1 MGRRIIRNLDV
12 RSLYPNVMINFDA
25 ISRNIPSKQHY
36 IDLVAKRI
44 KAKKEGDKNTANALK
59 LIINTSYGASL
70 SSYNDLYDAKMGRRV
85 CLIGQLLLTEF
96 TMNIYKSCETIKILN
111 VNTDGVMY
119 SIDEDEQHVVDDIRK
134 EWETRTGLELE
145 EDCIKRVMFKDC
157 NNYILEKEDGS
168 LKVKGAYVSDYK
180 PSFKHNSLSIVA
192 TAIVKY
198 FTENIPVEE
207 TILACDDPFKFQLI
221 AKTGST
227 YQRTVQYLNGE
238 EVDVQKVNRVYAVN
252 DEKYGVIKKV
262 KKVRLIENGEGYYD
276 TYTEK
281 GKVSATYKLEKDQW
295 YQAKTSSNYQEW
307 KLSLKEIHRDETGFY
322 YWKKDTTQNCP
333 DHAYIDNGNIITIDT
348 INKEWYIKLA
358 KKRINDFLGIK
369 ETKGGKK
376 MPAAKTVKLEPKPAL
391 YKKIFDLGVALAKK
405 PFVADGYNSQQG
417 YEYVRSAY
425 YRKVLGEAC
434 REVGL
439 VFKFTLNNRLFTPL
453 EKTKNM
459 NLTTVLGMMCL
470 IDPDTGEHEDYSVI
484 ADGSDNL
491 DKGVYKAETMAI
503 KYFVLNNF
511 LLPETQDELDP
522 EDGKQDKQVAK
533 EEEKA
538 VTIVAEEKPKPTPP
552 ATPTQRKEAKEE
564 VVNNRTATPEFVQ
577 EILEVMDVLRSSNK
591 TDSKG
596 KVYDQNYGQKTYTN
610 LQKCLNGE
618 LSMISNTEA
627 VKLMTTFEERLSE
640 LGLD

>member
-1 MGRRIIRNLDV
+1 MLIEYNYL
-12 RSLYPNVMINFDA
+12 
-25 ISRNIPSKQHY
+25 SRNVADRQIY
-36 IDLVAKRI
+36 IDYYHARVEA
-44 KAKKEGDKNTANALK
+44 KAKGDKKKAGGLK
-59 LIINTSYGASL
+59 LVLNTTYGASL
-70 SSYNDLYDAKMGRRV
+70 QKFNDLYDPLMGV
-85 CLIGQLLLTEF
+85 STCLTGQLLLTQLLV
-96 TMNIYKSCETIKILN
+96 TLDQKLN
-111 VNTDGVMY
+111 SFVHIQSNTDGIMF
-119 SIDEDEQHVVDDIRK
+119 SIDRDELDYARELINQWSKR
-134 EWETRTGLELE
+134 TRLGMGEIQ
-145 EDCIKRVMFKDC
+145 IKRVIQKDV
-157 NNYILEKEDGS
+157 NNYIIENFDGDIE
-168 LKVKGAYVSDYK
+168 VRGAYVSDHPK
-180 PSFKHNSLSIVA
+180 GTFKHNSFGVIA

-238 EVDVQKVNRVYAVN
+238 EIDVQKVNRVYAVN

-307 KLSLKEIHRDETGFY
+307 KLSSKEIHRDETGYY

-333 DHAYIDNGNIITIDT
+333 DHAYIDNGNTITIDT

-391 YKKIFDLGVALAKK
+391 YKKIYDLGVALAKK

-533 EEEKA
+533 EEEKTVNI
-538 VTIVAEEKPKPTPP
+538 VTEEKPKPTPP

-618 LSMISNTEA
+618 LAMISNTEA

>member
-157 NNYILEKEDGS
+157 NNYVLEKTDGS
-168 LKVKGAYVSDYK
+168 LKVKGSYVSDYK

-227 YQRTVQYLNGE
+227 YQRTVQYVNGE
-238 EVDVQKVNRVYAVN
+238 EVEVQKVNRVYAVA

-262 KKVRLIENGEGYYD
+262 KKQYLTLDEDGERRHYINQ
-276 TYTEK
+276 K
-281 GKVSATYKLEKDQW
+281 GNRTYKKNWE
-295 YQAKTSSNYQEW
+295 N
-307 KLSLKEIHRDETGFY
+307 DEGGDFFI
-322 YWKKDTTQNCP
+322 KKDTTQNCP
-333 DHAYIDNGNIITIDT
+333 DHAYIDNGNTITIDT

-369 ETKGGKK
+369 EEKKKGGKK
-376 MPAAKTVKLEPKPAL
+376 MPAVKTVKLEPRPAL
-391 YKKIFDLGVALAKK
+391 YKKIYDLGVELAKK

-417 YEYVRSAY
+417 YEYVKSAY

-434 REVGL
+434 RKVGL

-459 NLTTVLGMMCL
+459 NLTTILGMMCL
-470 IDPDTGEHEDYSVI
+470 IDPDTGEHEDYSII

-511 LLPETQDELDP
+511 LLPETQDEIDP
-522 EDGKQDKQVAK
+522 EDGQQDKQVAK
-533 EEEKA
+533 EETKTVNV
-538 VTIVAEEKPKPTPP
+538 VTEEKPKPTPP
-552 ATPTQRKEAKEE
+552 ATPKERKEAKEE
-564 VVNNRTATPEFVQ
+564 VVNNRTATPEFIQ
-577 EILEVMDVLRSSNK
+577 EILEVMDTLRTSNM

-618 LSMISNTEA
+618 LEMISNTEA
-627 VKLMTTFEERLSE
+627 VKLMTTFEARLSE

>member
-96 TMNIYKSCETIKILN
+96 TMNIYRSCETIKILN

-119 SIDEDEQHVVDDIRK
+119 SIDEDEQHIVDDIRK

-145 EDCIKRVMFKDC
+145 EDRIKRVMFKDC
-157 NNYILEKEDGS
+157 NNYVLEKTDGS
-168 LKVKGAYVSDYK
+168 LKVKGSYVSDYK

-238 EVDVQKVNRVYAVN
+238 EIDVQKVNRVYAVN
-252 DEKYGVIKKV
+252 DEKYGVMKKV

-307 KLSLKEIHRDETGFY
+307 KLSSKEIHRDETGFY

-333 DHAYIDNGNIITIDT
+333 NHAYIDNGNIITIDT

-376 MPAAKTVKLEPKPAL
+376 MPAAKTVKLESKPAL

-533 EEEKA
+533 EEEKTVNV
-538 VTIVAEEKPKPTPP
+538 VTEEKPKPTPP
-552 ATPTQRKEAKEE
+552 ATPIQRKEAKEE

-610 LQKCLNGE
+610 LQKCLKGE
-618 LSMISNTEA
+618 LAMISNTEA

>member
-1 MGRRIIRNLDV
+1 M

-119 SIDEDEQHVVDDIRK
+119 SIDEDEQHIVDDIRK

-145 EDCIKRVMFKDC
+145 EDRIKRVMFKDC
-157 NNYILEKEDGS
+157 NNYVLEKTDGS
-168 LKVKGAYVSDYK
+168 LKVKGSYVSDYK

-238 EVDVQKVNRVYAVN
+238 EIDVQKVNRVYAIN

-262 KKVRLIENGEGYYD
+262 KKIRLIENGEGYYG

-307 KLSLKEIHRDETGFY
+307 KLSSKEIHRDETGFY

-391 YKKIFDLGVALAKK
+391 YKKIFNLGVALAKK

-533 EEEKA
+533 EEEKTVNV
-538 VTIVAEEKPKPTPP
+538 VTEEKSKPTPP

-618 LSMISNTEA
+618 LAMISNTEA

>member
-157 NNYILEKEDGS
+157 NNYVLEKEDGS

-238 EVDVQKVNRVYAVN
+238 EIDVQKVNRVYAVN

-262 KKVRLIENGEGYYD
+262 KKQYLTLDEDGERRYYINL
-276 TYTEK
+276 K
-281 GKVSATYKLEKDQW
+281 GKRTYKKNWE
-295 YQAKTSSNYQEW
+295 T
-307 KLSLKEIHRDETGFY
+307 DEGGDFFI
-322 YWKKDTTQNCP
+322 KKDTTQNCP
-333 DHAYIDNGNIITIDT
+333 DHAYIDNGNTITIDT

-533 EEEKA
+533 EEEKTVNI
-538 VTIVAEEKPKPTPP
+538 VTEEKPKPAPP

-618 LSMISNTEA
+618 SAMISNTEA